1 VRRGALVAFG
11 LAIAAPAA
19 ARDYGQQ
26 GAVWPIAEP
35 DLLQQIHARLTQL
48 ERTGETAR
56 LNEQLKQRTIAR
68 INRPQP
74 VAGLVQASIERTW
87 RFDPTI
93 TVERDIADNRGRVI
107 VAAGTRVNPL
117 DTVPLRAPLVFLD
130 GDEPAQL
137 AWALKRFGSTPAK
150 LILVK
155 GAPLELMT
163 LIGTIIYIPPKD
175 DDPGKFIPIAG
186 DASSTL
192 VTSLLDGTVGEKVL
206 IQNCDETDKCLDP
219 GWQPFSLPA
228 SKALRPRVA
237 ALIDGMVQA
246 IHDDTPI
253 TDAQKELLQ
262 VSSIPLYKILAVQAA
277 YGRGMPTD
285 DRATLAEIASVD
297 LLFALLDRIVS
308 ESSRSMSSFIGA
320 DEAKIAMWQGQVNT
334 VQTALADRQAN
345 THLRVTAIMQIIEKT
360 AFIENVL
367 AASMSPGMAASL
379 DWSRGVQNRALTH

>member
-1 VRRGALVAFG
+1 VRRTALIGIG

-26 GAVWPIAEP
+26 GTVWPIAEP

-48 ERTGETAR
+48 ERIGETAR

-68 INRPQP
+68 INRPLP

-155 GAPLELMT
+155 GAPLELMKARQRRFYFDQ
-163 LIGTIIYIPPKD
+163 G
-175 DDPGKFIPIAG
+175 G
-186 DASSTL
+186 TL
-192 VTSLLDGTVGEKVL
+192 VKRFGIRAV
-206 IQNCDETDKCLDP
+206 
-219 GWQPFSLPA
+219 PA
-228 SKALRPRVA
+228 SVEQQGRILVITEQAVKPRERP
-237 ALIDGMVQA
+237 
-246 IHDDTPI
+246 
-253 TDAQKELLQ
+253 
-262 VSSIPLYKILAVQAA
+262 SS
-277 YGRGMPTD
+277 
-285 DRATLAEIASVD
+285 
-297 LLFALLDRIVS
+297 
-308 ESSRSMSSFIGA
+308 
-320 DEAKIAMWQGQVNT
+320 
-334 VQTALADRQAN
+334 
-345 THLRVTAIMQIIEKT
+345 
-360 AFIENVL
+360 
-367 AASMSPGMAASL
+367 
-379 DWSRGVQNRALTH
+379 

>member
-1 VRRGALVAFG
+1 MRRGALVAFG

-117 DTVPLRAPLVFLD
+117 DTVPLRSPLVFLD

-155 GAPLELMT
+155 GAPLELMKARQRRFYFDQ
-163 LIGTIIYIPPKD
+163 G
-175 DDPGKFIPIAG
+175 G
-186 DASSTL
+186 TL
-192 VTSLLDGTVGEKVL
+192 VKRFGIRAV
-206 IQNCDETDKCLDP
+206 
-219 GWQPFSLPA
+219 PA
-228 SKALRPRVA
+228 SVEQQGRVLVITEQAVKPQGRP
-237 ALIDGMVQA
+237 
-246 IHDDTPI
+246 
-253 TDAQKELLQ
+253 
-262 VSSIPLYKILAVQAA
+262 SS
-277 YGRGMPTD
+277 
-285 DRATLAEIASVD
+285 
-297 LLFALLDRIVS
+297 
-308 ESSRSMSSFIGA
+308 
-320 DEAKIAMWQGQVNT
+320 
-334 VQTALADRQAN
+334 
-345 THLRVTAIMQIIEKT
+345 
-360 AFIENVL
+360 
-367 AASMSPGMAASL
+367 
-379 DWSRGVQNRALTH
+379 